1 MMLAGLAGLFPHPA
15 AAGAADEDGAW
26 QASTDAPLRQWTIA
40 MYWAGDNDLDGLTDT
55 FIQMW
60 REHTTNTDDIALS
73 VFIDRLDAPANIST
87 FTEEG
92 WVERVAL
99 GEVNSSSPDTLQSFI
114 EYSMTEPTLEAE
126 NYMLIL
132 QDHGL
137 GYLGICSD
145 VGLPDSDIEKAW
157 MSIDGLGKAVRGA
170 IGSTGEGLDI
180 LTLDACTMSVV
191 EVAYELRDTASYLV
205 ASELAVPFDGMNYR
219 ALLDGLSEDPYIEPV
234 DLARKMVADYAE
246 WYSAPLGTYPTL
258 YPYLQD
264 FATLSVIDLALIG
277 DGGDAFAAL
286 SAELLPKDPTLGKIM
301 KDASMDAFVTT
312 WCNNMGCGFYSD
324 IVTMF
329 GAVAEEVRHEQRGE
343 VLRREGERADPV
355 ERGHTDLPRRVRDH
369 LGRGGAG
376 SLLAADGL
384 CHRDDRR
391 GDHAEHGPEGEDG
404 RGLHPWDAQ
413 VHEHRRHHGSGRED
427 TGRGGA
433 RDHAG
438 EHDQDHQGDEQK
450 RRAVVK
456 RRDNLPAEGVHHP
469 GVLQHFHENHGA
481 GDDDDRVQKPE
492 SAFHELAQ
500 GHALAAGERSGDRSE
515 NEGERYRQLRQ
526 EAPSHEHR
534 HHDEKNQG
542 LGEHLS
548 TPRPHRRAADRPR
561 RRACPRPGR
570 S

>member
-1 MMLAGLAGLFPHPA
+1 MVSLTRVVTASAVIVAMMLAGLAGLFPQPA
-15 AAGAADEDGAW
+15 VVGAADEDGAW
-26 QASTDAPLRQWTIA
+26 QASTEAPLRQWTIA

-92 WVERVAL
+92 WVERAAL

-114 EYSMTEPTLEAE
+114 EYSMAEPTLEAE

-170 IGSTGEGLDI
+170 IDSTGEELDI

-277 DGGDAFAAL
+277 EVGDAFAAL
-286 SAELLPKDPTLGKIM
+286 SAELLPKDPTLGKTM
-301 KDASMDAFVTT
+301 KDASMDAFVTI

-329 GAVAEEVRHEQRGE
+329 GAVAEEVRQSHPAVAAACDDLVLATQAAIVDTWASWRFREVPNGLSVFVCPSIGMFDVNWDTLGRTYDAIGLDFVDDSSWDE
-343 VLRREGERADPV
+343 VL
-355 ERGHTDLPRRVRDH
+355 
-369 LGRGGAG
+369 G
-376 SLLAADGL
+376 SYFCTLKQYGL
-384 CHRDDRR
+384 
-391 GDHAEHGPEGEDG
+391 
-404 RGLHPWDAQ
+404 
-413 VHEHRRHHGSGRED
+413 
-427 TGRGGA
+427 
-433 RDHAG
+433 
-438 EHDQDHQGDEQK
+438 
-450 RRAVVK
+450 
-456 RRDNLPAEGVHHP
+456 
-469 GVLQHFHENHGA
+469 
-481 GDDDDRVQKPE
+481 
-492 SAFHELAQ
+492 
-500 GHALAAGERSGDRSE
+500 
-515 NEGERYRQLRQ
+515 
-526 EAPSHEHR
+526 
-534 HHDEKNQG
+534 
-542 LGEHLS
+542 
-548 TPRPHRRAADRPR
+548 
-561 RRACPRPGR
+561 
-570 S
+570 